1 MRFSFSFTEIIV
13 YLQTESQKILFTF
26 KTNKMKRILLFAF
39 ALTLCMGCE
48 AQETTQ
54 LPQPEIGKLGMSLG
68 KILQDRRSVRE
79 YQDKQVDQQTLS
91 TLLWAAC
98 GISDPASGKITAP
111 SAVNMQDIKVYVC
124 NKLGVALF
132 NPKDNT
138 LTQVSKENILQDLA
152 AGQNFVLDAPFTL
165 LLVSDQG
172 NRRRNDQYGAM
183 DAGYVSQNIYLA
195 CNALGLSTVARAM
208 MNKDAIR
215 TKLNLA
221 EGVIVELNHPIG
233 YKK

>member
-1 MRFSFSFTEIIV
+1 MK
-13 YLQTESQKILFTF
+13 KIL
-26 KTNKMKRILLFAF
+26 LLVFV
-39 ALTLCMGCE
+39 LTLCMGVK
-48 AQETTQ
+48 AQETVQ
-54 LPQPEIGKLGMSLG
+54 LPQPEIGMLGKSLG
-68 KILQDRRSVRE
+68 KILQERRSVRE
-79 YQDKQVDQQTLS
+79 YQDKHVDLKILS

-124 NKLGVALF
+124 NKMGVALF
-132 NPKDNT
+132 NAKDNT
-138 LTQVSKENILQDLA
+138 LTQVSNENILQDLA

-215 TKLNLA
+215 TKLNLP

>member
-1 MRFSFSFTEIIV
+1 M
-13 YLQTESQKILFTF
+13 QTENQKILFTY
-26 KTNKMKRILLFAF
+26 KTNKMKRTLLFVF
-39 ALTLCMGCE
+39 VLTLCMGVK

-68 KILQDRRSVRE
+68 KILQERRSVRE

-165 LLVSDQG
+165 LLGSDQG

-215 TKLNLA
+215 TKLNLP

>member
-1 MRFSFSFTEIIV
+1 MK
-13 YLQTESQKILFTF
+13 KIL
-26 KTNKMKRILLFAF
+26 LLVFV
-39 ALTLCMGCE
+39 LTLCMGVK
-48 AQETTQ
+48 AQETVQ
-54 LPQPEIGKLGMSLG
+54 LPQPEIGMLGKSLG
-68 KILQDRRSVRE
+68 KILQERRSVRE
-79 YQDKQVDQQTLS
+79 YQDKHVDLKILS

-98 GISDPASGKITAP
+98 GVSDPASGKITAP

-124 NKLGVALF
+124 NKMGVALF

-138 LTQVSKENILQDLA
+138 LTQVSNENILQDLA

-208 MNKDAIR
+208 MNKDAVR

>member
-1 MRFSFSFTEIIV
+1 MK
-13 YLQTESQKILFTF
+13 KIL
-26 KTNKMKRILLFAF
+26 LLVFV
-39 ALTLCMGCE
+39 LTLCMGVK
-48 AQETTQ
+48 AQETVQ
-54 LPQPEIGKLGMSLG
+54 LPQPEIGMLGKSLG
-68 KILQDRRSVRE
+68 KILQERRSVRE
-79 YQDKQVDQQTLS
+79 YQDKHVDLKILS

-138 LTQVSKENILQDLA
+138 LTLVLNEDIRQDLA

-215 TKLNLA
+215 TKLNLP

>member
-1 MRFSFSFTEIIV
+1 MK
-13 YLQTESQKILFTF
+13 KIL
-26 KTNKMKRILLFAF
+26 LLVFV
-39 ALTLCMGCE
+39 LTLCMGVK
-48 AQETTQ
+48 AQETVQ
-54 LPQPEIGKLGMSLG
+54 LPQPEIGMLGKSLG
-68 KILQDRRSVRE
+68 KILQERRSVRE
-79 YQDKQVDQQTLS
+79 YQDKHVDLKILS

-98 GISDPASGKITAP
+98 GVSDPASGKITAP

-208 MNKDAIR
+208 MNKDAVR

>member
-1 MRFSFSFTEIIV
+1 MK
-13 YLQTESQKILFTF
+13 KIL
-26 KTNKMKRILLFAF
+26 LLVFV
-39 ALTLCMGCE
+39 LTLCMGVK
-48 AQETTQ
+48 AQETVQ
-54 LPQPEIGKLGMSLG
+54 LPQPEIGMLGKSLG
-68 KILQDRRSVRE
+68 KILQERRSVRE
-79 YQDKQVDQQTLS
+79 YQDKHVDLKILS

-98 GISDPASGKITAP
+98 GVSDPASGKITAP

-138 LTQVSKENILQDLA
+138 LTQVSNENILQDLA

>member
-1 MRFSFSFTEIIV
+1 MK
-13 YLQTESQKILFTF
+13 KIL
-26 KTNKMKRILLFAF
+26 LLVFV
-39 ALTLCMGCE
+39 LTLCMGVK
-48 AQETTQ
+48 AQETVQ
-54 LPQPEIGKLGMSLG
+54 LPQPEIGMLGKSLG
-68 KILQDRRSVRE
+68 KILQERRSVRE
-79 YQDKQVDQQTLS
+79 YQDKHVDLKILS

-138 LTQVSKENILQDLA
+138 LTQVSNENILQDLA
-152 AGQNFVLDAPFTL
+152 AGQNIVLDAPFTL

-215 TKLNLA
+215 TKLNLP

>member
-1 MRFSFSFTEIIV
+1 MK
-13 YLQTESQKILFTF
+13 KIL
-26 KTNKMKRILLFAF
+26 LLVFV
-39 ALTLCMGCE
+39 LTLCMGVK
-48 AQETTQ
+48 AQETVQ
-54 LPQPEIGKLGMSLG
+54 LPQPEIGMLGKSLG
-68 KILQDRRSVRE
+68 KILQERRSVRE
-79 YQDKQVDQQTLS
+79 YQDKHVDLKILS

-98 GISDPASGKITAP
+98 GVSDPASGKITAP

-124 NKLGVALF
+124 NKMGVALF

-138 LTQVSKENILQDLA
+138 LTQVSNENILQDLA

>member
-1 MRFSFSFTEIIV
+1 
-13 YLQTESQKILFTF
+13 
-26 KTNKMKRILLFAF
+26 MKRILLFAF
-39 ALTLCMGCE
+39 VLTLCMGCE
-48 AQETTQ
+48 AQETVQ
-54 LPQPEIGKLGMSLG
+54 LPLPEIGMLGKSLG
-68 KILQDRRSVRE
+68 KILQERRSVRE
-79 YQDKQVDQQTLS
+79 YQDKHVDLKILS

-98 GISDPASGKITAP
+98 GVSDPASGKITAP

-132 NPKDNT
+132 NAKDNT
-138 LTQVSKENILQDLA
+138 LTQVSNENILQDLA

-208 MNKDAIR
+208 MNKDAVR
-215 TKLNLA
+215 TKLNLP

>member
-1 MRFSFSFTEIIV
+1 MK
-13 YLQTESQKILFTF
+13 KIL
-26 KTNKMKRILLFAF
+26 LLVFV
-39 ALTLCMGCE
+39 LTLCMGVK
-48 AQETTQ
+48 AQETVQ
-54 LPQPEIGKLGMSLG
+54 LPQPEIGMLGKSLG
-68 KILQDRRSVRE
+68 KILQERRSVRE
-79 YQDKQVDQQTLS
+79 YQDKHVDLKILS

-98 GISDPASGKITAP
+98 GVSDPASGKITAP

-132 NPKDNT
+132 NAKDNT
-138 LTQVSKENILQDLA
+138 LTQVSNENILQDLA

-215 TKLNLA
+215 TKLNLP

>member
-1 MRFSFSFTEIIV
+1 MK
-13 YLQTESQKILFTF
+13 KIL
-26 KTNKMKRILLFAF
+26 LLVFV
-39 ALTLCMGCE
+39 LTLCMGVK
-48 AQETTQ
+48 AQETVQ
-54 LPQPEIGKLGMSLG
+54 LPQPEIGMLGKSLG
-68 KILQDRRSVRE
+68 KILQERRSVRE
-79 YQDKQVDQQTLS
+79 YQDKHVALKILS

-98 GISDPASGKITAP
+98 GISDPAPGKITAP

-124 NKLGVALF
+124 NKMGVALF
-132 NPKDNT
+132 NAKDNT

-195 CNALGLSTVARAM
+195 CHALGLSTVARAM
-208 MNKDAIR
+208 MNKDASR
-215 TKLNLA
+215 TKLNLP

>member
-1 MRFSFSFTEIIV
+1 MK
-13 YLQTESQKILFTF
+13 KIL
-26 KTNKMKRILLFAF
+26 LLVFV
-39 ALTLCMGCE
+39 LTLCMGVK
-48 AQETTQ
+48 AQETVQ
-54 LPQPEIGKLGMSLG
+54 LPQPEIGMLGKSLG
-68 KILQDRRSVRE
+68 KILQERRSVRE
-79 YQDKQVDQQTLS
+79 YQDKHVDLKILS

-98 GISDPASGKITAP
+98 GVSDPASGKITAP

-165 LLVSDQG
+165 LLVSDQV

>member
-1 MRFSFSFTEIIV
+1 MK
-13 YLQTESQKILFTF
+13 KIL
-26 KTNKMKRILLFAF
+26 LLVFV
-39 ALTLCMGCE
+39 LTLCMGVK
-48 AQETTQ
+48 AQETVQ
-54 LPQPEIGKLGMSLG
+54 LPQPEIGMLGKSLG
-68 KILQDRRSVRE
+68 KILQERRSVRE
-79 YQDKQVDQQTLS
+79 YQDKHVDLKILS

-98 GISDPASGKITAP
+98 GVSDPASGKITAP

-195 CNALGLSTVARAM
+195 CNALGLSTVAGAM

-215 TKLNLA
+215 TKLNLP

>member
-1 MRFSFSFTEIIV
+1 MK
-13 YLQTESQKILFTF
+13 KIL
-26 KTNKMKRILLFAF
+26 LLVFV
-39 ALTLCMGCE
+39 LTLCMGVK
-48 AQETTQ
+48 AQETVQ
-54 LPQPEIGKLGMSLG
+54 LPQPEIGMLGKSLG
-68 KILQDRRSVRE
+68 KILQERRSVRE
-79 YQDKQVDQQTLS
+79 YQDKHVDLKILS

-132 NPKDNT
+132 NAKDNT
-138 LTQVSKENILQDLA
+138 LTQVSNENILQDLA

-208 MNKDAIR
+208 MNKDAVR
-215 TKLNLA
+215 TKLNLP

>member
-1 MRFSFSFTEIIV
+1 MK
-13 YLQTESQKILFTF
+13 KIL
-26 KTNKMKRILLFAF
+26 LLVFV
-39 ALTLCMGCE
+39 LTLCMGVK
-48 AQETTQ
+48 AQETVQ
-54 LPQPEIGKLGMSLG
+54 LPQPEIGMLGKSLG
-68 KILQDRRSVRE
+68 KILQERRSVRE
-79 YQDKQVDQQTLS
+79 YQDKHVDLKILS

-98 GISDPASGKITAP
+98 GVSDPASGKITAP

-132 NPKDNT
+132 NAKDNT
-138 LTQVSKENILQDLA
+138 LTQVSNENILQDLA

-208 MNKDAIR
+208 MNKDAVR
-215 TKLNLA
+215 TKLNLP

>member
-1 MRFSFSFTEIIV
+1 MK
-13 YLQTESQKILFTF
+13 KIL
-26 KTNKMKRILLFAF
+26 LLVFI
-39 ALTLCMGCE
+39 LTLCMGVK
-48 AQETTQ
+48 AQETVQ
-54 LPQPEIGKLGMSLG
+54 LPQPEIGMLGKSLG
-68 KILQDRRSVRE
+68 KILQERRSVRE
-79 YQDKQVDQQTLS
+79 YQDKHVDLKILS

-132 NPKDNT
+132 NAKDNT
-138 LTQVSKENILQDLA
+138 LTQVSNENILQDLA

-195 CNALGLSTVARAM
+195 CQAMGLSTVARAM

>member
-1 MRFSFSFTEIIV
+1 MNNMK
-13 YLQTESQKILFTF
+13 KIL
-26 KTNKMKRILLFAF
+26 LLVFV
-39 ALTLCMGCE
+39 LTLCMGVK
-48 AQETTQ
+48 AQETVQ

-68 KILQDRRSVRE
+68 KILQERRSVRE
-79 YQDKQVDQQTLS
+79 YQDKQVDLQILS

-124 NKLGVALF
+124 TKKDVRLF
-132 NPKDNT
+132 NPKNNT
-138 LTQVSKENILQDLA
+138 LTLVLNEDIKQDLA
-152 AGQNFVLDAPFTL
+152 GGQNFVMDAPVTF

-172 NRRRNDQYGAM
+172 NRRRNDQFAAM

-208 MNKDAIR
+208 MNKDVVR
-215 TKLNLA
+215 TKLNLE

>member
-1 MRFSFSFTEIIV
+1 MK
-13 YLQTESQKILFTF
+13 KIL
-26 KTNKMKRILLFAF
+26 LLVFV
-39 ALTLCMGCE
+39 LTLCMGVK
-48 AQETTQ
+48 AQETVQ
-54 LPQPEIGKLGMSLG
+54 LPQPEIGMLGKSLG
-68 KILQDRRSVRE
+68 KILQERRSVRE
-79 YQDKQVDQQTLS
+79 YQDKHVDLKILS

-124 NKLGVALF
+124 NKMGVSLF

>member
-1 MRFSFSFTEIIV
+1 MK
-13 YLQTESQKILFTF
+13 KIL
-26 KTNKMKRILLFAF
+26 LLVFV
-39 ALTLCMGCE
+39 LTLCMGVK
-48 AQETTQ
+48 AQETVQ
-54 LPQPEIGKLGMSLG
+54 LPQPEIGMLGKSLG
-68 KILQDRRSVRE
+68 KILQERRSVRE
-79 YQDKQVDQQTLS
+79 YQDKHVDLKILS

-221 EGVIVELNHPIG
+221 ERVIVELNHPIG

>member
-1 MRFSFSFTEIIV
+1 MIFSFSFTEKIV
-13 YLQTESQKILFTF
+13 YLQTESQKILFTY

-39 ALTLCMGCE
+39 VLTLCMGVK

-68 KILQDRRSVRE
+68 KILQERRSVRE

-124 NKLGVALF
+124 TKKDVRLF
-132 NPKDNT
+132 NPKDNSLT
-138 LTQVSKENILQDLA
+138 LVLNEDIRQDLA
-152 AGQNFVLDAPFTL
+152 AGQNFMLDAPVAL
-165 LLVSDQG
+165 LLVSDQS

-195 CNALGLSTVARAM
+195 CQAMGLSTVARAM
-208 MNKDAIR
+208 MNKDAVR

>member
-1 MRFSFSFTEIIV
+1 MK
-13 YLQTESQKILFTF
+13 KIL
-26 KTNKMKRILLFAF
+26 LLVFV
-39 ALTLCMGCE
+39 LTLCMGVK
-48 AQETTQ
+48 AQETVQ
-54 LPQPEIGKLGMSLG
+54 LPQPEIGMLGKSLG
-68 KILQDRRSVRE
+68 KILQERRSVRE
-79 YQDKQVDQQTLS
+79 YQDKHVDLKILS

-124 NKLGVALF
+124 NKMGVALF

>member
-1 MRFSFSFTEIIV
+1 MNNMK
-13 YLQTESQKILFTF
+13 KIL
-26 KTNKMKRILLFAF
+26 LLVFV
-39 ALTLCMGCE
+39 LTLCMGVK
-48 AQETTQ
+48 AQETVQ
-54 LPQPEIGKLGMSLG
+54 LPQPEIGMLGKSLG
-68 KILQDRRSVRE
+68 KILQERRSVRE
-79 YQDKQVDQQTLS
+79 YQDKHVDLKILS

-124 NKLGVALF
+124 NKMGVALF

-138 LTQVSKENILQDLA
+138 LTQVSNENILQDLA

-215 TKLNLA
+215 TKLNLP

>member
-1 MRFSFSFTEIIV
+1 MK
-13 YLQTESQKILFTF
+13 KILLLVFVLTF
-26 KTNKMKRILLFAF
+26 
-39 ALTLCMGCE
+39 CMGMK
-48 AQETTQ
+48 AQETVQ
-54 LPQPEIGKLGMSLG
+54 LPQPEIGMLGKSLG
-68 KILQDRRSVRE
+68 KILQERRSVRE
-79 YQDKQVDQQTLS
+79 YQDKHVDLKILS

-124 NKLGVALF
+124 NKMGVALF

-138 LTQVSKENILQDLA
+138 LTQVSNENILQDLA

-208 MNKDAIR
+208 MNKDAVR
-215 TKLNLA
+215 TKLNLP

>member
-1 MRFSFSFTEIIV
+1 MNNMK
-13 YLQTESQKILFTF
+13 KIL
-26 KTNKMKRILLFAF
+26 LLVFV
-39 ALTLCMGCE
+39 LTLCMGVK
-48 AQETTQ
+48 AQETVQ
-54 LPQPEIGKLGMSLG
+54 LPQPEIGMLGKSLG
-68 KILQDRRSVRE
+68 KILQERRSVRE
-79 YQDKQVDQQTLS
+79 YQDKHVDLKILS

-98 GISDPASGKITAP
+98 GVSDPASGKITAP

-124 NKLGVALF
+124 NKMGVALF
-132 NPKDNT
+132 NAKDNT

-208 MNKDAIR
+208 MNKDAVR

>member
-1 MRFSFSFTEIIV
+1 MNNMK
-13 YLQTESQKILFTF
+13 KIL
-26 KTNKMKRILLFAF
+26 LLVFV
-39 ALTLCMGCE
+39 LTLCMGVK
-48 AQETTQ
+48 AQETVQ
-54 LPQPEIGKLGMSLG
+54 LPQPEIGMLGKSLG
-68 KILQDRRSVRE
+68 KILQERRSVRE
-79 YQDKQVDQQTLS
+79 YQDKHVDLKILS

-98 GISDPASGKITAP
+98 GVSDPASGKITAP
-111 SAVNMQDIKVYVC
+111 SAVNMQDIKLYVC
-124 NKLGVALF
+124 NKMGVALF

-208 MNKDAIR
+208 MNKDAVR
-215 TKLNLA
+215 TKLNLP

>member
-1 MRFSFSFTEIIV
+1 MK
-13 YLQTESQKILFTF
+13 KIL
-26 KTNKMKRILLFAF
+26 LLVFV
-39 ALTLCMGCE
+39 LTLCMGVK
-48 AQETTQ
+48 AQETVQ
-54 LPQPEIGKLGMSLG
+54 LPQPEIGMLGKSLG
-68 KILQDRRSVRE
+68 KILQERRSVRE
-79 YQDKQVDQQTLS
+79 YQDKHVDLKILS

-98 GISDPASGKITAP
+98 GVSDPASGKITAP

-208 MNKDAIR
+208 MNKDAVR
-215 TKLNLA
+215 TKLNLP

>member
-1 MRFSFSFTEIIV
+1 MK
-13 YLQTESQKILFTF
+13 KIL
-26 KTNKMKRILLFAF
+26 LLVFV
-39 ALTLCMGCE
+39 LTLCMGVK
-48 AQETTQ
+48 AQETVQ
-54 LPQPEIGKLGMSLG
+54 LPQPEIGMLGKSLG
-68 KILQDRRSVRE
+68 KILQERRSERE
-79 YQDKQVDQQTLS
+79 YQDKHVDLKILS

-98 GISDPASGKITAP
+98 GVSDPASGKITAP

-124 NKLGVALF
+124 NKMGVALF

-208 MNKDAIR
+208 MNKDAVR
-215 TKLNLA
+215 TKLNLP

>member
-1 MRFSFSFTEIIV
+1 MK
-13 YLQTESQKILFTF
+13 KIL
-26 KTNKMKRILLFAF
+26 LLVFV
-39 ALTLCMGCE
+39 LTLCMGVK
-48 AQETTQ
+48 AQETVQ
-54 LPQPEIGKLGMSLG
+54 LPQPEIGMLGKSLG
-68 KILQDRRSVRE
+68 KILQERRSVRE
-79 YQDKQVDQQTLS
+79 YQDKHVDLKILS

-132 NPKDNT
+132 NAKDNT
-138 LTQVSKENILQDLA
+138 LTQVSNENILQDLA

-215 TKLNLA
+215 TKLNLP